1 MIHTFS
7 TDLLNQILF
16 AEQSFRSELAFLLE
30 RLSSERPKTAS
41 GDSVLNV
48 NSVLYNLEALFKYIK
63 KSLCY
68 NLDKRR

>member
-1 MIHTFS
+1 MVHTFS

-16 AEQSFRSELAFLLE
+16 AEQSFRSELALLFE

-48 NSVLYNLEALFKYIK
+48 NLVLYNLEVIFLKY
-63 KSLCY
+63 
-68 NLDKRR
+68 